1 MGNTP
6 PAETLRD
13 GNLKATIWENETDKG
28 RYFST
33 KLSRS
38 YKDDQ
43 GEYKETQSFFPSDL
57 LRVSELARQAY
68 NRTIDLKREP
78 YKDQDRVAEL
88 QARQKEKRDSLDPSQ
103 SRER

>member
-68 NRTIDLKREP
+68 NRTINLNREP
-78 YKDQDRVAEL
+78 YKEQDRVAEL
-88 QARQKEKRDSLDPSQ
+88 QARQKEKRYSRDPAQ